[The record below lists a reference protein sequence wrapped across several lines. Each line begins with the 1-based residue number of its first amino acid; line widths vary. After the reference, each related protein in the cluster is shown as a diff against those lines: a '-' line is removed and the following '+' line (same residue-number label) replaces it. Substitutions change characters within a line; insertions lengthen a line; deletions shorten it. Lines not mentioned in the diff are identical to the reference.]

1 MRVFYHITEKKAS
14 EKTEKYTVGIIALYA
29 AFYGKSTDGRTKF
42 KRSTLSN
49 LKFYAHARALS

>member
-1 MRVFYHITEKKAS
+1 MWVFYHITEKKAS
-14 EKTEKYTVGIIALYA
+14 EKTEKYTAAIIALYA

-42 KRSTLSN
+42 NHSTLNN